1 MWNKQNDLKNI
12 FKQKNEIL
20 GKGLASTGIKVL
32 GALSSYILSY
42 LIANKYGAEGN
53 GVFALFITYTVI
65 LSTFFYLGMDFFLV
79 KHISVLMKQNRYK
92 EIRKLYNKILYNYL
106 IPGSLILFFL
116 GITLSMYFSK
126 LIIFMVAFG
135 VVVNVFIDI
144 NSAVFRGMKMAE
156 WYSFF
161 IQFSKYFITI
171 ILFLTPIFNNQ
182 TESILWIYLFSLMI
196 NGIISFL
203 ILNEN
208 IKKRIKTDY
217 SVPKES
223 YSITS
228 IFKTSKEFFFP
239 SIIII
244 GLVWIDFILIDIFLD
259 EKSAGIYSVALKLS
273 TLISFG
279 FTAFNAFLAPRI
291 SEIYFEGDIPKLQKV
306 LTQNYVVTLPLFVI
320 PFVCILFY
328 NEQLLSFFGTEFKSG
343 WIILLLLSGGQFINT
358 LFGPVSLLLQ
368 MTNFQKIFQNVLVG
382 TIIFKLICAII
393 FVKTWGAEGVA
404 FASFLG
410 LSLWTMIGSYYVYK
424 KVGVY
429 TWFSISDL
437 KRRGIK
443 V

>member
-393 FVKTWGAEGVA
+393 FVKTGGAEGVA

>member
-1 MWNKQNDLKNI
+1 MIL
-12 FKQKNEIL
+12 KQKNEIL

-53 GVFALFITYTVI
+53 GVFALFMTYVVI
-65 LSTFFYLGMDFFLV
+65 LSTIFYLGLDFFLV
-79 KHISVLMKQNRYK
+79 KQISVLMKQNRYK

-106 IPGSLILFFL
+106 IPGSIILFFL
-116 GITLSMYFSK
+116 GITLSMYYGK
-126 LIIFMVAFG
+126 LIIFMVACG

-171 ILFLTPIFNNQ
+171 ILFLAPIFNNQ
-182 TESILWIYLFSLMI
+182 TESILWIYLSSLMI

-208 IKKRIKTDY
+208 IKNRIKTDY
-217 SVPKES
+217 SVHKED
-223 YSITS
+223 YSIIS

-291 SEIYFEGDIPKLQKV
+291 SEIYYEGDIPKLQKV
-306 LTQNYVVTLPLFVI
+306 LTHNYVVTLPFFVI

-343 WIILLLLSGGQFINT
+343 WIILLLLAGGQFINT

-429 TWFSISDL
+429 SWFLISFKK
-437 KRRGIK
+437 KRD
-443 V
+443 